1 MMMKIGKYLGAAA
14 FAVLLHPA
22 CSESPEDAAPM
33 PGAGPVLSVRFE
45 AEGALPVR
53 TAEADDA
60 AIGRVTGF
68 RFVQGT
74 LHEILEGES
83 PSEGLHTFY
92 PTALEG
98 ELHFVANAPEG
109 LFDALRPGGST
120 LAEFLALGAPVGA
133 MVSDRVL
140 MTGRMEL
147 PAESGRAA
155 TVRMTRSVA
164 RVDLVSEER
173 GVEVRSVSIRPIADR
188 GYLFAQEHPAVP
200 ADAGETEFRREYGE
214 GEFMNSRRTLLY
226 LCEQPSGGMT
236 AEVVVAFGGG
246 LHRMT
251 AAFPADLV
259 RNRIY
264 VLRVHGAGA
273 DASVSVSG
281 GTWEEGASVG
291 TTPAPGG
298 LIDPAASSL
307 PEGVTLNA
315 AQDSVRVDSRGGEF
329 RLAVRAEA
337 GTEVEIEGLVRG
349 VTASVE
355 PAARSFEPVATVAV
369 SAGRRL
375 PGESRAYLY
384 LNIVRDSVR
393 LGRIALLFEP
403 NPVQLSGG
411 IVLDG
416 EGNCDFD
423 RYVDGELGRLT
434 LPEGKVAR
442 VEFDADEDPWLKL
455 DGEGRSLRILAGWK
469 PNDPKADGRV
479 QEGRIVISQADG
491 SDVER
496 YAVRRRN
503 WGLPVVEIG
512 GVWWCKYNLRGNVKE
527 FADQI
532 PIGADPAD
540 ADALA
545 DYLASCDEGELLRLL
560 GDQYQAGNPEGLP
573 LRHDGASFYYE
584 GMQSAA
590 QNFGSIDPAAMAP
603 DGYRIPGYDDYAFF
617 AGSRN
622 YNLGGVG
629 TRSYRNM
636 AGDELTVRI
645 LEREATLLGQ
655 RYGTMALYE
664 FRSGGACWVLC
675 GLGHQ
680 WNTTAGNISP
690 MMLLL
695 ATAGDGTN
703 SWVLEGYAQADR
715 PGQNWLKF
723 VGQNSTKTRMI
734 RCVKTPVEYMYD

>member
-53 TAEADDA
+53 AAEADDA

-98 ELHFVANAPEG
+98 ELRFVANAPEG

-133 MVSDRVL
+133 MVSDRLL

-246 LHRMT
+246 LHRMA

-307 PEGVTLNA
+307 PEGGDA
-315 AQDSVRVDSRGGEF
+315 ECRAGFGAGGF
-329 RLAVRAEA
+329 
-337 GTEVEIEGLVRG
+337 
-349 VTASVE
+349 
-355 PAARSFEPVATVAV
+355 P
-369 SAGRRL
+369 GRRV
-375 PGESRAYLY
+375 PPRGSCRGRHGG
-384 LNIVRDSVR
+384 RD
-393 LGRIALLFEP
+393 
-403 NPVQLSGG
+403 
-411 IVLDG
+411 
-416 EGNCDFD
+416 
-423 RYVDGELGRLT
+423 
-434 LPEGKVAR
+434 
-442 VEFDADEDPWLKL
+442 
-455 DGEGRSLRILAGWK
+455 
-469 PNDPKADGRV
+469 
-479 QEGRIVISQADG
+479 
-491 SDVER
+491 
-496 YAVRRRN
+496 
-503 WGLPVVEIG
+503 
-512 GVWWCKYNLRGNVKE
+512 
-527 FADQI
+527 
-532 PIGADPAD
+532 
-540 ADALA
+540 
-545 DYLASCDEGELLRLL
+545 
-560 GDQYQAGNPEGLP
+560 
-573 LRHDGASFYYE
+573 
-584 GMQSAA
+584 
-590 QNFGSIDPAAMAP
+590 
-603 DGYRIPGYDDYAFF
+603 
-617 AGSRN
+617 
-622 YNLGGVG
+622 
-629 TRSYRNM
+629 
-636 AGDELTVRI
+636 
-645 LEREATLLGQ
+645 
-655 RYGTMALYE
+655 
-664 FRSGGACWVLC
+664 
-675 GLGHQ
+675 
-680 WNTTAGNISP
+680 
-690 MMLLL
+690 
-695 ATAGDGTN
+695 
-703 SWVLEGYAQADR
+703 
-715 PGQNWLKF
+715 
-723 VGQNSTKTRMI
+723 
-734 RCVKTPVEYMYD
+734 